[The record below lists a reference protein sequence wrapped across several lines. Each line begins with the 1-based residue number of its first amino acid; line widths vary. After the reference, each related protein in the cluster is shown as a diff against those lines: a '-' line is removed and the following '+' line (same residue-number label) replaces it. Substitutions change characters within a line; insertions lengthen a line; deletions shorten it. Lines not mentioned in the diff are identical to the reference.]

1 MQYSVLSESQR
12 TAHAS
17 WTEACA
23 QLRRGEG
30 AGRDGCAG
38 AVHGLAKAR
47 LLDYAGHMGLEHSMV
62 HDIKHNGGLEFTYC
76 FGEYNNTAREYMETI
91 ATYSKTLMNAYN
103 YKAYC
108 TE

>member
-47 LLDYAGHMGLEHSMV
+47 LLDYGVLRATWDSNIAWYMISNITEGWSSHIVLGSIIILLGNIWKPSLRTV
-62 HDIKHNGGLEFTYC
+62 KH
-76 FGEYNNTAREYMETI
+76 
-91 ATYSKTLMNAYN
+91 
-103 YKAYC
+103 
-108 TE
+108 